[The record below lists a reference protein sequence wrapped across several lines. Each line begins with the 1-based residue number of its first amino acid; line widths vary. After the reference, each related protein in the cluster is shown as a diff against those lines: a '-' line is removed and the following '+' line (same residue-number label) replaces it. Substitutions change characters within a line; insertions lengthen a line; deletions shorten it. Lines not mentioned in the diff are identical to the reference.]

1 MRKGY
6 NYIYIIIIYNID
18 NVQSML
24 SSKDMDRTDV
34 VTEISLSYLDY
45 HGKK

>member
-6 NYIYIIIIYNID
+6 NYIYIIIICNID

-24 SSKDMDRTDV
+24 SSKDMDRTDM

>member
-24 SSKDMDRTDV
+24 SSKDMDRTDM